1 MQTVTRSKS
10 SSCTR
15 PGCFSVRGGLV
26 LLALSC
32 ALLSVGCPKIQT
44 TVDPACPAW
53 NDDEWHAF
61 GLLLARADAE
71 TEPAVLATGA
81 LLQFCFPEAFEIV
94 P

>member
-1 MQTVTRSKS
+1 MQSVMRSRSHSFTR
-10 SSCTR
+10 R
-15 PGCFSVRGGLV
+15 GCSSVRGVLGL
-26 LLALSC
+26 LGLSC
-32 ALLSVGCPKIQT
+32 ALLSIGCPKIAT

-53 NDDEWHAF
+53 NEDEWHSF

-81 LLQFCFPEAFEIV
+81 LLQYCFPEAFEIV

>member
-1 MQTVTRSKS
+1 MQSVMRSRSHSSTR
-10 SSCTR
+10 R
-15 PGCFSVRGGLV
+15 GCSSVRGVLGL
-26 LLALSC
+26 LGLSC
-32 ALLSVGCPKIQT
+32 ALLLIACPKIAT

-53 NDDEWHAF
+53 NDDEWHSF

>member
-1 MQTVTRSKS
+1 MQSVMRSRSHSSTR
-10 SSCTR
+10 R
-15 PGCFSVRGGLV
+15 GCSSVRGVLGLLV
-26 LLALSC
+26 LSC
-32 ALLSVGCPKIQT
+32 ALLSIACPKTAT

-53 NDDEWHAF
+53 NEDEWHSF

-81 LLQFCFPEAFEIV
+81 LLQFCFPEAFEIE

>member
-1 MQTVTRSKS
+1 MQSVMRSRSHLSTR
-10 SSCTR
+10 R
-15 PGCFSVRGGLV
+15 GCSSVRVGLV
-26 LLALSC
+26 LLALTC
-32 ALLSVGCPKIQT
+32 ALLSIACPKIAT

-53 NDDEWHAF
+53 NEDEWHSF

-81 LLQFCFPEAFEIV
+81 LLQYCFPEAFEIV